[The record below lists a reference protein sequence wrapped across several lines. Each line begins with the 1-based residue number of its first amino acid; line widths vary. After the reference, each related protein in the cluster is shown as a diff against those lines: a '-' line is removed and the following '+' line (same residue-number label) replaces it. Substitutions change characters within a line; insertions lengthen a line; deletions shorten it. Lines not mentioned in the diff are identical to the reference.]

1 MVLFRVVAITDK
13 TEQITELNS
22 ELAIKGLHCS
32 VVSASASGQIYEQAP
47 DLVLV
52 VMNGLP
58 PNSALWRLP
67 KKIKKDSHLP
77 VIALLSNGAL
87 DNLEYIT
94 GIDDFIIEPWEAGE
108 VVARAKR
115 ILQLFQNE
123 NSIDVIKC
131 GDLMIDIARC
141 EVSVGGRLVMLTFKE
156 YQLLKFLASNRG
168 TVFTRDALLNKV
180 WGYDFF
186 GGDRTVDVHIRRL
199 RSKIEDADHAFIET
213 VRNIGYRFR
222 EEI

>member
-1 MVLFRVVAITDK
+1 LFKVVAITDK

-22 ELAIKGLHCS
+22 ELTTRGLHCS
-32 VVSASASGQIYEQAP
+32 VVSVSDSGEIYEQAP
-47 DLVLV
+47 DIVIV

-58 PNSALWRLP
+58 CNSAIWRLP
-67 KKIKKDSHLP
+67 KEIKKHSQLP

-87 DNLEYIT
+87 DNLESIT
-94 GIDDFIIEPWEAGE
+94 GIDDFIIEPWAAGE

-115 ILQLFQNE
+115 ILQLLRNE
-123 NSIDVIKC
+123 NGHDVIKC
-131 GDLMIDIARC
+131 GDLMIDVARC

-199 RSKIEDADHAFIET
+199 RSKIEDANHAFIET

-222 EEI
+222 EES

>member
-1 MVLFRVVAITDK
+1 MVLFEVVAITDK
-13 TEQITELNS
+13 TEKITELNL
-22 ELAIKGLHCS
+22 ELATQGFHCS
-32 VVSASASGQIYEQAP
+32 VVCASDSGQIYEQAP
-47 DLVLV
+47 DLVFV

-58 PNSALWRLP
+58 SNSALWRLP
-67 KKIKKDSHLP
+67 KEIKKDSHLP
-77 VIALLSNGAL
+77 VIALLSKGAL
-87 DNLEYIT
+87 DNLESIT
-94 GIDDFIIEPWEAGE
+94 GIDDFIIEPWEVGE

-115 ILQLFQNE
+115 ILQLFKNE

-141 EVSVGGRLVMLTFKE
+141 EVSVGGRPVMLTFKE

>member
-1 MVLFRVVAITDK
+1 MFKVVAVTDK

-22 ELAIKGLHCS
+22 ELATRGLYCS
-32 VVSASASGQIYEQAP
+32 VVSDIDSGKICEQAP

-52 VMNGLP
+52 VMNDLP
-58 PNSALWRLP
+58 SNSAVWRLP
-67 KKIKKDSHLP
+67 KEIKKDSRLP

-87 DNLEYIT
+87 DNLESIA
-94 GIDDFIIEPWEAGE
+94 GIDDFIVEPWDAGE
-108 VVARAKR
+108 VVARVKR
-115 ILQLFQNE
+115 ILQLFKNE
-123 NSIDVIKC
+123 NGTDVIKC
-131 GDLMIDIARC
+131 GDLMIDSARC
-141 EVSVGGRLVMLTFKE
+141 EVSVGGRPVMLTFKE
-156 YQLLKFLASNRG
+156 YQLLKFLANNRG
-168 TVFTRDALLNKV
+168 KVFPRDTLLNKV

-199 RSKIEDADHAFIET
+199 RSKIEDANHTFIET

>member
-1 MVLFRVVAITDK
+1 LFKVVVITDK

-22 ELAIKGLHCS
+22 ELTTRGLYCS
-32 VVSASASGQIYEQAP
+32 VVSDIDSGKIYEQAP

-58 PNSALWRLP
+58 SNSAVWRLS
-67 KKIKKDSHLP
+67 KEIKKDSQLP

-87 DNLEYIT
+87 DHLESIT
-94 GIDDFIIEPWEAGE
+94 GIDDFIIEPWDAGE

-115 ILQLFQNE
+115 ILQLLKKE
-123 NSIDVIKC
+123 NGTDVIKC
-131 GDLMIDIARC
+131 GALMIDVARC

-168 TVFTRDALLNKV
+168 KVFTRDTLLNKV

-199 RSKIEDADHAFIET
+199 RSKIEDANHTFIET

-222 EEI
+222 EEY